1 MPAYFYYVLGSYP
14 QPISKECALF
24 RIKMGLGPLLKVKSS
39 EGAANDSRKP
49 RAVPDAGSTKLPIKK
64 ELSLNINKFQN
75 NLHKGSSDGS
85 QEELIRN
92 AFYVIKSFGEV
103 DNNFKPLFLDIQ
115 ARVKEYLFISDP

>member
-1 MPAYFYYVLGSYP
+1 M
-14 QPISKECALF
+14 
-24 RIKMGLGPLLKVKSS
+24 
-39 EGAANDSRKP
+39 
-49 RAVPDAGSTKLPIKK
+49 
-64 ELSLNINKFQN
+64 
-75 NLHKGSSDGS
+75 HKGSSDGS